1 MYKGFLHT
9 HYLVVTLF
17 LLLYVIK
24 TVLLLSNKN
33 DLLTVFSKKT
43 KIFEIVISFIF
54 LLTGIYLMTQIP
66 YGGKYDYLLWI
77 KLTMIFSSIP
87 IAVIGFRKQRKM
99 LAALSLLMITGSFGL
114 GEIYH
119 KKKGIANDVEVKTDS
134 HEIAATDGKSL
145 YEANCVLC
153 HGSDGKLGMAG
164 AKDLGATVL
173 DQAGIKEI
181 ILHGK
186 GAMPAA
192 PVNAEQATAIAEYV
206 NSQIKGH

>member
-9 HYLVVTLF
+9 HYLVVCLF

-33 DLLTVFSKKT
+33 DLLTIFSKKT
-43 KIFEIVISFIF
+43 KIFEIVISFLF

-66 YGGKYDYLLWI
+66 YGGKFDYLLWI
-77 KLTMIFSSIP
+77 KLTMIFASIP

-119 KKKGIANDVEVKTDS
+119 KKKGIAKEPETKTDT
-134 HEIAATDGKSL
+134 HEVAANDGKFF
-145 YEANCVLC
+145 YESNCVLC
-153 HGSDGKLGMAG
+153 HGADGKLGAAG
-164 AKDLGATVL
+164 AKDISSTLL

-181 ILHGK
+181 IVHGK

-192 PVNAEQATAIAEYV
+192 PVNDEQATAIAEYV

>member
-9 HYLVVTLF
+9 HYLVVSLF

-33 DLLTVFSKKT
+33 DLLTIFSKKT
-43 KIFEIVISFIF
+43 RLFEIVISVLF

-77 KLTMIFSSIP
+77 KLIMIFASIP

-119 KKKGIANDVEVKTDS
+119 KKKGIAATPEIKTDS
-134 HEIAATDGKSL
+134 HEVAATDGKSMYL
-145 YEANCVLC
+145 ANCVLC
-153 HGSDGKLGMAG
+153 HGDNGKLGVAG
-164 AKDLGATVL
+164 AKDLSVSVL
-173 DQAGIKEI
+173 DVTGIKEI
-181 ILHGK
+181 IVHGK

-192 PVNAEQATAIAEYV
+192 PVNDEQATAIAEYV

>member
-43 KIFEIVISFIF
+43 KVFEIVISFIF

-119 KKKGIANDVEVKTDS
+119 KKKGISKDVEVKNDT

-173 DQAGIKEI
+173 DLAGIKEI
-181 ILHGK
+181 IVHGK

-192 PVNAEQATAIAEYV
+192 PVNDEQATAIADYV